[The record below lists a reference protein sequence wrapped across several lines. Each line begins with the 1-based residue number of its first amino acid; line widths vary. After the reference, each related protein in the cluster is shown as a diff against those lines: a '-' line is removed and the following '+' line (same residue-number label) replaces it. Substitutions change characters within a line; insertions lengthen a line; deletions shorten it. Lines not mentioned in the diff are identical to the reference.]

1 MSARFLP
8 VPCPRDKVSRNPC
21 ERLVPFARLRIVAG
35 TGPVLLAMACFTGCV
50 VDTAGGPVRRESR
63 TIPRD
68 TSETA
73 RVDLRM
79 GAGELRVAGG
89 SEDLMDAAFNYNVPG
104 WKPQVRYRS
113 FAGRA
118 DLTVRQPE
126 GARHFGNSKYD
137 WDLRLNDEIPMDLL
151 IHFGAGEARLNL
163 GSLNLR
169 GLEVDMGVGE
179 INLDLRG
186 TPRRDYDVRI
196 RGGVGEAT
204 VHLPASAG
212 IYAIAQGGI
221 GEIKVQGLRQ
231 EGRHW
236 VNDLYRSAKT
246 QVRVDV
252 RGGIGAINVFAD

>member
-1 MSARFLP
+1 MSARLLP

-21 ERLVPFARLRIVAG
+21 ERLGAFTKLRIGAG
-35 TGPVLLAMACFTGCV
+35 TGFVLLAAASFAGCV
-50 VDTAGGPVRRESR
+50 VDTVDGPMRRESR
-63 TIPRD
+63 VIPRD

-79 GAGELRVAGG
+79 GAGELRVTGG
-89 SEDLMDAAFNYNVPG
+89 SEGLMEAAFNYNVPG

-126 GARHFGNSKYD
+126 GSRHFGNSKYD

-169 GLEVDMGVGE
+169 SLEVDMGVGE

-186 TPRRDYDVRI
+186 TPRRDYEVRI

-204 VHLPASAG
+204 VHLPANAG

-221 GEIKVQGLRQ
+221 GEIKVRGLRQ

-236 VNDLYRSAKT
+236 LNDVYGSAKT
-246 QVRVDV
+246 QIRVDV
-252 RGGIGAINVFAD
+252 RGGIGEINLFAE